1 MGRGKGEVFDSSTG
15 ACWAA
20 GSKGM
25 LQMGEKELSDLE

>member
-15 ACWAA
+15 GRWAA

-25 LQMGEKELSDLE
+25 LQTGEEELSDVE